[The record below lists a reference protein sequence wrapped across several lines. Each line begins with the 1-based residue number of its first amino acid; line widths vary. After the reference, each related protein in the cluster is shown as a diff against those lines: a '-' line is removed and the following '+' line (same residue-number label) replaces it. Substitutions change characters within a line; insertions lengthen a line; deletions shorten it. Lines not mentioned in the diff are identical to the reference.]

1 MSSEQNKS
9 IVRRL
14 FEEPWKGNLSVVDE
28 LTASEYIG
36 HDPALPE
43 PLRGP
48 EGIKEFVSTYLV
60 AFPDARITVE
70 QQLAEGDLVAT
81 RWSARGTHEGEMMDL
96 EPTGK
101 KVTVTGLTISRLEG
115 GKVVEEFQNWD
126 FSGMI
131 RQIEAAPALAR
142 A

>member
-1 MSSEQNKS
+1 
-9 IVRRL
+9 
-14 FEEPWKGNLSVVDE
+14 
-28 LTASEYIG
+28 
-36 HDPALPE
+36 
-43 PLRGP
+43 
-48 EGIKEFVSTYLV
+48 
-60 AFPDARITVE
+60 
-70 QQLAEGDLVAT
+70 
-81 RWSARGTHEGEMMDL
+81 MMDL

>member
-81 RWSARGTHEGEMMDL
+81 RWSARGTHEGELMDL
-96 EPTGK
+96 EPTGTEI
-101 KVTVTGLTISRLEG
+101 TVTGLTISRLEG
-115 GKVVEEFQNWD
+115 GKIVEEFQNWD
-126 FSGMI
+126 FSGMV